1 MKKTNFVLSRAT
13 GMRASVYTALKYTL
27 LLLIFT
33 ISVPSFGQSVPKLV
47 DRDVAITKLQ
57 TLVDHYEQYL
67 HDMISSKD
75 EIKDAQLRKL
85 ADRYEAKFTK
95 LYGFTNKA
103 KDAGTQQV
111 EMSYQLHL
119 AILKALGH
127 DPNLSTE
134 DAVRHVMSAKNIYP
148 KGAPVSYNIDPKQEG
163 MRDEIMS
170 QDIIPFLAA
179 N

>member
-13 GMRASVYTALKYTL
+13 GMRASVYSALKYTL

-33 ISVPSFGQSVPKLV
+33 LSVPTFSQSLPNLV
-47 DRDVAITKLQ
+47 DRKEAMTKLETALAHFQ
-57 TLVDHYEQYL
+57 QYS
-67 HDMISSKD
+67 HDMITSKD
-75 EIKDAQLRKL
+75 DIDDAYLRQM

-103 KDAGTQQV
+103 ADAGEEQV
-111 EMSYQLHL
+111 KVSVALHT
-119 AILKALGH
+119 AVLKHLTD
-127 DPNLSTE
+127 DPQISTE
-134 DAVRHVMSAKNIYP
+134 DAVRLVMSAKNIYP
-148 KGAPVSYNIDPKQEG
+148 KNAPVQFTINQNQEG

-170 QDIIPFLAA
+170 RDIIPYLSA